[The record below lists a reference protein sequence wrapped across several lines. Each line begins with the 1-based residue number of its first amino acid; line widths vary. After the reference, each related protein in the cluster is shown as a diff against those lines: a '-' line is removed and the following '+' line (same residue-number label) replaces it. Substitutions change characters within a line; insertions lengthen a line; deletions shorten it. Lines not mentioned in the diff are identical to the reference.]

1 MDRDSATT
9 ARLRNLISKIDDLTR
24 TNQLHWERQA
34 GSAHRFARWNNNLL
48 ILGPATPLS
57 DTSVS
62 RYLFITPFDSPDCI
76 EVNSDDPELGALIV
90 NLIKQVETVTKDQSG
105 TDPFSLSP
113 EILERLER
121 D

>member
-1 MDRDSATT
+1 M
-9 ARLRNLISKIDDLTR
+9 
-24 TNQLHWERQA
+24 
-34 GSAHRFARWNNNLL
+34 
-48 ILGPATPLS
+48 
-57 DTSVS
+57 S